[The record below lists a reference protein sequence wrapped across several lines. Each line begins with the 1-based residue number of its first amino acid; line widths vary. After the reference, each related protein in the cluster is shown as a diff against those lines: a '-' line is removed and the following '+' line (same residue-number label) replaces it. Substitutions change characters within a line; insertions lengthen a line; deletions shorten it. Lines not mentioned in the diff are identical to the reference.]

1 MCAAP
6 DIEERVDSLEAIFGR
21 FMINTDAMM
30 NRMERDTR
38 LLKQEMREFKDEMRV
53 FKDEMSDFKDE
64 MSDFKDE
71 MGACKDEMGAFK
83 NEMGVF
89 KDKMEQDHKAMNKQ
103 WGDLANKM
111 GTLVE
116 DIISPA
122 IRPVVTKYFDC
133 EITYFSV
140 NVRKKDRRLNLQ
152 GEFDVIAVS
161 DDYVFLV
168 EAKSTPKK
176 QYLYEFIE
184 NIETFRKLFPE
195 YADKRLIPIFGSLRF
210 DENMIQLATE
220 EKVYLLAYR
229 EWEYMDFLNF
239 DKLGQK

>member
-1 MCAAP
+1 MLFRKEEDDMCVAP
-6 DIEERVDSLEAIFGR
+6 DIEERVDRLEAIFGQ
-21 FMINTDAMM
+21 FMVHTDTML

-38 LLKQEMREFKDEMRV
+38 LLKQEMKE
-53 FKDEMSDFKDE
+53 
-64 MSDFKDE
+64 
-71 MGACKDEMGAFK
+71 FK
-83 NEMGVF
+83 NETER
-89 KDKMEQDHKAMNKQ
+89 DRKAMNKK
-103 WGDLANKM
+103 WGELANKM

-140 NVRKKDRRLNLQ
+140 NVKKKDKRLNLQ

-161 DDYVFLV
+161 DEYVFLV

-176 QYLYEFIE
+176 QYLYEFIA
-184 NIETFRKLFPE
+184 NIELFRKLFPE
-195 YADKRLIPIFGSLRF
+195 YGDKRLIPVFASLRF
-210 DENMIQLATE
+210 EENMTELATQ
-220 EKVYLLAYR
+220 EKIYLLAYR

-239 DKLGQK
+239 DKLAQVSEDQT

>member
-6 DIEERVDSLEAIFGR
+6 DIEERVNSLEAIFGR
-21 FMINTDAMM
+21 FMIHTDTMM

-38 LLKQEMREFKDEMRV
+38 LLKQEMREFKNEMRTEMKE
-53 FKDEMSDFKDE
+53 FKD
-64 MSDFKDE
+64 
-71 MGACKDEMGAFK
+71 
-83 NEMGVF
+83 EMGVF

-133 EITYFSV
+133 EITYFSL
-140 NVRKKDRRLNLQ
+140 NVRKKDKRLNLQ

-161 DDYVFLV
+161 DEYVFLV

-184 NIETFRKLFPE
+184 NIETFKKLFPE
-195 YADKRLIPIFGSLRF
+195 YGDKRLIPVFASLRF

-220 EKVYLLAYR
+220 EKIYLLAYR

-239 DKLGQK
+239 DKLGQE

>member
-6 DIEERVDSLEAIFGR
+6 DIEERVDSLESIFGH
-21 FMINTDAMM
+21 FMVQTNAMM
-30 NRMERDTR
+30 NRMERDT
-38 LLKQEMREFKDEMRV
+38 KAFKNEMREFKTEMRV
-53 FKDEMSDFKDE
+53 FKDETERDRKD
-64 MSDFKDE
+64 
-71 MGACKDEMGAFK
+71 
-83 NEMGVF
+83 
-89 KDKMEQDHKAMNKQ
+89 MNRK
-103 WGDLANKM
+103 WGELANKM

-140 NVRKKDRRLNLQ
+140 NVKKKDKRLNLQ

-161 DDYVFLV
+161 DDYLFLV

-176 QYLYEFIE
+176 QYLYEFID
-184 NIETFRKLFPE
+184 NIETFKKLFPE
-195 YADKRLIPIFGSLRF
+195 YGDKHLIPVFASLRF
-210 DENMIQLATE
+210 EENMIQLATE
-220 EKVYLLAYR
+220 EKIYLLAYR

-239 DKLGQK
+239 DKVAQKQA

>member
-6 DIEERVDSLEAIFGR
+6 DIEERVNSLEAIFGR
-21 FMINTDAMM
+21 FMIHTDTMM

-38 LLKQEMREFKDEMRV
+38 LLKQEMREFKNEMRTEMKE
-53 FKDEMSDFKDE
+53 FKD
-64 MSDFKDE
+64 
-71 MGACKDEMGAFK
+71 
-83 NEMGVF
+83 EMGVF

-111 GTLVE
+111 RTLVE

-133 EITYFSV
+133 EITYFSL
-140 NVRKKDRRLNLQ
+140 NVRKKDKRLNLQ

-161 DDYVFLV
+161 DEYVFLV

-184 NIETFRKLFPE
+184 NIETFKKLFPE
-195 YADKRLIPIFGSLRF
+195 YGDKRLIPVFASLRF

-220 EKVYLLAYR
+220 EKIYLLAYR

-239 DKLGQK
+239 DKLGQE

>member
-6 DIEERVDSLEAIFGR
+6 EIEERVDSLEAIFGR
-21 FMINTDAMM
+21 FMIHTDTMM

-38 LLKQEMREFKDEMRV
+38 LLKQEMREFKDEMRT
-53 FKDEMSDFKDE
+53 EMK
-64 MSDFKDE
+64 DFKDE
-71 MGACKDEMGAFK
+71 MGVFKDEMR
-83 NEMGVF
+83 VF
-89 KDKMEQDHKAMNKQ
+89 KDETERDRKDMNRK

-140 NVRKKDRRLNLQ
+140 NVKKKDKRLNLQ

-161 DDYVFLV
+161 DEYVFLV

-176 QYLYEFIE
+176 QYLYEFTD

-195 YADKRLIPIFGSLRF
+195 YGDKRLIPVFASLRF
-210 DENMIQLATE
+210 EENMTELATE
-220 EKVYLLAYR
+220 KKIYLLAYR

-239 DKLGQK
+239 DKLGQKQA

>member
-53 FKDEMSDFKDE
+53 FKDEMRVFKDE

-71 MGACKDEMGAFK
+71 MGAFKDEMGAFK

-195 YADKRLIPIFGSLRF
+195 YGDKRLIPIFGSLRF

>member
-1 MCAAP
+1 
-6 DIEERVDSLEAIFGR
+6 
-21 FMINTDAMM
+21 MIHTDTMM

-38 LLKQEMREFKDEMRV
+38 LLKQEMREFKNEMRTEMKE
-53 FKDEMSDFKDE
+53 FKD
-64 MSDFKDE
+64 
-71 MGACKDEMGAFK
+71 
-83 NEMGVF
+83 EMGVF

-133 EITYFSV
+133 EITYFSL
-140 NVRKKDRRLNLQ
+140 NVRKKDKRLNLQ

-161 DDYVFLV
+161 DEYVFLV

-184 NIETFRKLFPE
+184 NIETFKKLFPE
-195 YADKRLIPIFGSLRF
+195 YGDKRLIPVFASLRF

-220 EKVYLLAYR
+220 EKIYLLAYR

-239 DKLGQK
+239 DKLGQE

>member
-21 FMINTDAMM
+21 FMIHTDTMM

-38 LLKQEMREFKDEMRV
+38 LLKQEMREFKNEMRTEMKE
-53 FKDEMSDFKDE
+53 FKD
-64 MSDFKDE
+64 
-71 MGACKDEMGAFK
+71 
-83 NEMGVF
+83 EMGVF

-133 EITYFSV
+133 DITYFSV
-140 NVRKKDRRLNLQ
+140 NVRKKDKRLNL
-152 GEFDVIAVS
+152 
-161 DDYVFLV
+161 
-168 EAKSTPKK
+168 
-176 QYLYEFIE
+176 
-184 NIETFRKLFPE
+184 
-195 YADKRLIPIFGSLRF
+195 
-210 DENMIQLATE
+210 
-220 EKVYLLAYR
+220 
-229 EWEYMDFLNF
+229 
-239 DKLGQK
+239 